1 MSETTPLSEYA
12 NGSWRIEWDRATE
25 PTSRVTTLAA
35 MAWYADNFD
44 PEASVTRL
52 D

>member
-1 MSETTPLSEYA
+1 MSETTPLSEYTD
-12 NGSWRIEWDRATE
+12 GVWRVEWNRDAE
-25 PTSRVTTLAA
+25 PSSRKTTLAA